1 MFQSINCLP
10 NPACLPTDSS
20 IMTYREDLLQDVI
33 NYFKDTTQ
41 TKLYL
46 DRMASVYL
54 DLKLLLKDQERCMSR
69 QEICTFILNYYTD
82 QFQTTL
88 WTYTCISSDQCSL
101 WKRYLKNHIKT
112 NCRSKLTPD
121 IVAKLVRIQE
131 EGLEQEDF
139 DPTESL
145 HNFMGIRDRRKWCE
159 PWSSD
164 LQTRC
169 LLFYIWQFM

>member
-1 MFQSINCLP
+1 
-10 NPACLPTDSS
+10 
-20 IMTYREDLLQDVI
+20 MTYREDLLQDVI

-88 WTYTCISSDQCSL
+88 WT
-101 WKRYLKNHIKT
+101 
-112 NCRSKLTPD
+112 
-121 IVAKLVRIQE
+121 
-131 EGLEQEDF
+131 
-139 DPTESL
+139 
-145 HNFMGIRDRRKWCE
+145 
-159 PWSSD
+159 
-164 LQTRC
+164 
-169 LLFYIWQFM
+169 